1 MAENEVC
8 VIVLSYNRPRM
19 LGEALRS
26 IRKADQVILIDDGS
40 DFDAA
45 ALLKDV
51 KPDAR
56 ECLLI
61 QNPKLT
67 HAERISVPHVGRG
80 INEAIRKS
88 SCGIISYLCDD
99 DLFHEGW
106 PEALRD
112 FFSKNQA
119 HVAFGGWNRF
129 RDGEVPGDE
138 PCPLGNILTTGNFA
152 HRRSCSIEHGLWWGE
167 HTVTVH
173 DSYFVNHVIFRLHP
187 EYARIRALAGW
198 RREHQYNMFNYTG
211 GLADQYSPHGVEVL
225 RREKLED

>member
-1 MAENEVC
+1 
-8 VIVLSYNRPRM
+8 M

-26 IRKADQVILIDDGS
+26 IKKADQVIVIDDGS
-40 DFDAA
+40 DFDAE
-45 ALLKDV
+45 ALLRDM
-51 KPDAR
+51 KPDAQ

-67 HAERISVPHVGRG
+67 HSERISLPHVGRA

-106 PEALRD
+106 LDALRD
-112 FFSKNQA
+112 FFSKNPN
-119 HVAFGGWNRF
+119 HVVFGGWNRF
-129 RDGEVPGDE
+129 QDGEVPGDE
-138 PCPLGNILTTGNFA
+138 VCPLSNILTTGNFA

-167 HTVTVH
+167 HTVSIH

-187 EYARIRALAGW
+187 DFARIPALAGW
-198 RREHQYNMFNYTG
+198 RREHKYNMIHYAHG
-211 GLADQYSPHGVEVL
+211 HIDQYLPNGVEVL
-225 RREKLED
+225 RQGMLEE